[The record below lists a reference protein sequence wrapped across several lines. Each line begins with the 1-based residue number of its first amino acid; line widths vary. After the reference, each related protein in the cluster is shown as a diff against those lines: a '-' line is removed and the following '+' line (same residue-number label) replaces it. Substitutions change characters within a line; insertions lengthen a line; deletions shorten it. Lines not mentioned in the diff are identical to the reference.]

1 MSSISHE
8 RKRRAWFRFTRKN
21 PKVMPYLEKINE
33 ESPRSARMSLKEKKS
48 PSSTTVSPHLEKLP
62 SDSLKLARMRLKTK
76 PQQTVLRSRAKP
88 VSSRHLFNI
97 FSRKRRTAQVNPN
110 DVELEFT
117 GLVPNN
123 RGGRKNRTQRR
134 RK

>member
-8 RKRRAWFRFTRKN
+8 RKRRAWFKYTRKN
-21 PKVMPYLEKINE
+21 PKVVPYLDRINE
-33 ESPRSARMSLKEKKS
+33 ESARTSSKEKKS
-48 PSSTTVSPHLEKLP
+48 LLSTTVSPHLEKLP
-62 SDSLKLARMRLKTK
+62 EDSLKVARMRLKAK

-97 FSRKRRTAQVNPN
+97 FSRKRRIAQVNPN